1 MTEQKGTKIKVW
13 FCSDLHLGHKSV
25 LYFHPERRE
34 AAGIIIE
41 ELQEDKNAA
50 IKKHDE
56 WLIDKW
62 NKTIAKGDF
71 VYILGDFC
79 LGNREYTEKMLSRL
93 KGRKFLIR
101 GNHDKS
107 CNGLE
112 RYFEWVGD
120 IKEVKFTHN
129 QYPFIDENET
139 FALEMCHFPMLTWN
153 RRPHGTCHIHG
164 HCHNSIT
171 QFNDES
177 LELRVDVGFDS
188 EIANNGFVSLETI
201 YNKMKEI
208 RAKTDSA
215 TFEEHTEKL
224 MLRHGFRM

>member
-13 FCSDLHLGHKSV
+13 FCSDLHFGHKSV

-34 AAGIIIE
+34 AAGITIE

-62 NKTIAKGDF
+62 NKTIAKEDF

-79 LGNREYTEKMLSRL
+79 LGNKEYTEKILNRL

-129 QYPFIDENET
+129 QYPFIDGNET
-139 FALEMCHFPMLTWN
+139 FALEMCHYPMLTWN

-164 HCHNSIT
+164 HCHNSIQ
-171 QFNDES
+171 QFNEDS
-177 LELRVDVGFDS
+177 LELRVDVGLDS
-188 EIANNGFVSLETI
+188 DIAKNGLVSLETI

-208 RAKTDSA
+208 RSKTDSV

-224 MLRHGFRM
+224 MLKHGFRM